1 MIFFGGA
8 AVGAI
13 VALAVVIII
22 SGLSV
27 RYDGKLVIIPDEED
41 GDYMFVETDV
51 YPRDWKEQV
60 YVTLKIEI
68 RDADSKSQ

>member
-13 VALAVVIII
+13 VALAVAVII

-41 GDYMFVETDV
+41 GDYMFVETDIP
-51 YPRDWKEQV
+51 PRDWKKQD
-60 YVTLKIEI
+60 YVTLRIDI
-68 RDADSKSQ
+68 REPGDSSQ

>member
-13 VALAVVIII
+13 VALAVAVII

-41 GDYMFVETDV
+41 GDYMFVETDIP
-51 YPRDWKEQV
+51 PRDWKKQD
-60 YVTLKIEI
+60 YVTLRIDI
-68 RDADSKSQ
+68 REPKEKSQ